1 MRMVTTSL
9 TLRVGATGSHRR
21 HLSLAALDFQQERRP
36 SFERSFALRKIIMR
50 VVYALDAGQLV
61 VEATLRDLAAM
72 PNEDKCVRMVRR
84 KS

>member
-1 MRMVTTSL
+1 
-9 TLRVGATGSHRR
+9 
-21 HLSLAALDFQQERRP
+21 
-36 SFERSFALRKIIMR
+36 MR